1 MNRRPGVVTAF
12 VSQVDAGNGRVQLEY
27 RAMEDDLQSAWAPI
41 AAPMSGCSRGQLFM
55 PEVGDEC
62 LVAFENGDFNH
73 PFVVGFL
80 WNGQDN
86 SPESEASN
94 RVIVTPGGHQLR
106 FEDKKQ
112 DTRIIL
118 RSEGKH
124 ELLLEDALDK
134 PKAQLKSNGGRHLLL
149 DDTTTG
155 KAELASTSH
164 RITLD
169 DNPGATKIEIN
180 AGMGVVTISL
190 NATPVPSLSIRVG
203 GNVIDISAAAM
214 NVTAAG
220 NLSITTGG
228 AATISTGGSAAVT
241 AGGAVSVTAGG
252 AVSVTAGGAISLTAS
267 AVSVNSAV
275 ATFSGAVVA
284 SSIVSPLYTPGVG
297 NIW

>member
-1 MNRRPGVVTAF
+1 MNKRPGVVTA
-12 VSQVDAGNGRVQLEY
+12 VVREVDAGNGRVQLEY
-27 RAMEDDLQSAWAPI
+27 PAVEDNLLSGWAPI
-41 AAPMSGCSRGQLFM
+41 AAPMSGGSRGQLFM

-73 PFVVGFL
+73 PFVLGFL

-118 RSEGKH
+118 RSNGKH
-124 ELLLEDALDK
+124 ELLMEDAAGK
-134 PKAQLKSNGGRHLLL
+134 AKAQLQSNGGRHLLL
-149 DDTTTG
+149 DDTAPG

-169 DNPGATKIEIN
+169 DNPGATKIEIS

-190 NATPVPSLSIRVG
+190 NATPVPSLSISVG
-203 GNVIDISAAAM
+203 GNMVDISAAAM

-220 NLSITTGG
+220 TLSITTGG
-228 AATISTGGSAAVT
+228 AATIT

-267 AVSVNSAV
+267 AVTVNSAV

-284 SSIVSPLYTPGVG
+284 SSIISPLYTPGVG
-297 NIW
+297 NIL